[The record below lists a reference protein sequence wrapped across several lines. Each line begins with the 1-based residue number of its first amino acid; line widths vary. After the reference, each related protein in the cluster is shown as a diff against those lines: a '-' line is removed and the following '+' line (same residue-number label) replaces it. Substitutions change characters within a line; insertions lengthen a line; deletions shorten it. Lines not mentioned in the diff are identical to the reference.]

1 MGFINSATTVTIRAR
16 LTNLGRERLLTGN
29 NTIFSHFILGDSDAN
44 YNTESILITGRIPV
58 DSGDLGND
66 NGTNDNIS
74 ENVDVNSKI
83 FVTVAPIIKKTVEPN
98 SSAVS
103 LIVSEIGET
112 TLTGSNLTYLQIDK
126 NDTSS
131 ENTNY
136 FKSLSL
142 PIKGDTI
149 NIYTGTTSQNG
160 GWSDTPFSG
169 LGETKVLMGVID
181 NSKYGEIID
190 GKSVKINLPVYTG
203 FTSGGIGTGITTY
216 NIYST
221 FPRTTIAKTELDNQY
236 IDESSYP
243 QSLFGRKI
251 NVVYLVSDQVKK
263 PNNDSTKS
271 WSTGYDTF
279 KPFSLNGKELI
290 NVQTVS
296 STGIYADD
304 IVGVIYL
311 DKGIFAITNQTIV
324 NNVVTNFTGDTDT
337 NINNSG
343 GTIYY
348 YTASTYNTVIDSVQ
362 KDLVQ
367 NIVCIAARGEFYNS
381 QNETLTV
388 YDDVRISEVAITD
401 TAGNV
406 LAIGKTDRH
415 IVKKKNDFV
424 VFDVQII
431 I

>member
-16 LTNLGRERLLTGN
+16 LTNLGRQRLLTGS

-44 YNTESILITGRIPV
+44 YNTETMLSTGRIPV
-58 DSGDLGND
+58 DSGDLGAGN
-66 NGTNDNIS
+66 NTNDNIS
-74 ENVDVNSKI
+74 ENVGINSKI
-83 FVTVAPIIKKTVEPN
+83 FVTVAPTIKKSVEPN
-98 SSAVS
+98 SSKVN
-103 LIVSEIGET
+103 IVTSEIGET
-112 TLTGSNLTYLQIDK
+112 ILTGSNLTYLQIDR
-126 NDTSS
+126 NDSAS
-131 ENTNY
+131 QNTNY

-142 PIKGDTI
+142 PITDSTV

-169 LGETKVLMGVID
+169 LGVSKILMGVI
-181 NSKYGEIID
+181 NNNQYGEIID

-203 FTSGGIGTGITTY
+203 FTSGGTPTGITTY
-216 NIYST
+216 EIYST
-221 FPRTTIAKTELDNQY
+221 FPRTTIPKTELDNQY

-251 NVVYLVSDQVKK
+251 NVSYLVSDSIKK
-263 PNNDSTKS
+263 PNNNINKS
-271 WSTGYDTF
+271 WSTGYDSF
-279 KPFSLNGKELI
+279 KPFSLNNKELI

-296 STGIYADD
+296 STGINADE
-304 IVGVIYL
+304 IAGVIYL

-324 NNVVTNFTGDTDT
+324 NNIATDFSGDTDT
-337 NINNSG
+337 NIINNSLG
-343 GTIYY
+343 LYY
-348 YTASTYNTVIDSVQ
+348 YSASTYNTVIDSIQ
-362 KDLVQ
+362 KDFVQ

-401 TAGNV
+401 IAGNV